1 MPPTMLSDHPI
12 KPSAQSQAGRSYKVA
27 DGRNIPD
34 LGERKIKAKTTNGT
48 PFSFQSNV
56 ADVHKFLMAVSTIT
70 EKGNGVWFG
79 PQSRTG
85 SHTSYVVNMKTGTK
99 IPMTLSNGTYQ
110 IEFDVGEYDASAVS
124 PVGTVAEKKPPPPPP
139 LAVTR
144 VDPLDGGAYTFEE
157 VKGHYKDLQYNS
169 KQIKSYWRSMGFRGQ

>member
-1 MPPTMLSDHPI
+1 MPPTMLKDHPI

-34 LGERKIKAKTTNGT
+34 LGERKIKAKTTSGQS
-48 PFSFQSNV
+48 FSFQSNV
-56 ADVHKFLMAVSTIT
+56 ADVHKFLMAVSSIT
-70 EKGNGVWFG
+70 AKGNGVWFG

-85 SHTSYVVNMKTGTK
+85 THESYVINMKTKAK

-110 IEFDVGEYDASAVS
+110 IEFDVGDYDASAVS
-124 PVGTVAEKKPPPPPP
+124 PAGTVAKKPPPPPP
-139 LAVTR
+139 LAETR